1 MVITWIGPGS
11 LLLNGKRLV
20 LPGQVVPDGA
30 LTPARIEVLRNMLTV
45 KAELVVPVQPV
56 IPVVVTAP
64 QAALS
69 VADPAPV
76 AAPVNYGKPNKHG
89 KAGPRW

>member
-1 MVITWIGPGS
+1 MVITWKGPGS

-30 LTPARIEVLRNMLTV
+30 LTEARIEVLRNMLTV
-45 KAELVVPVQPV
+45 KADLVVAVQPV
-56 IPVVVTAP
+56 IPVVVDAP
-64 QAALS
+64 PVAA
-69 VADPAPV
+69 PAPV

>member
-1 MVITWIGPGS
+1 MAITWKGPGS

-30 LTPARIEVLRNMLTV
+30 LTPARIAVLQNMLTIE
-45 KAELVVPVQPV
+45 AEPVQLVQPV
-56 IPVVVTAP
+56 IPVVVADP
-64 QAALS
+64 QAVPP
-69 VADPAPV
+69 VADLAPV
-76 AAPVNYGKPNKHG
+76 AAPVNYGKSNKHG